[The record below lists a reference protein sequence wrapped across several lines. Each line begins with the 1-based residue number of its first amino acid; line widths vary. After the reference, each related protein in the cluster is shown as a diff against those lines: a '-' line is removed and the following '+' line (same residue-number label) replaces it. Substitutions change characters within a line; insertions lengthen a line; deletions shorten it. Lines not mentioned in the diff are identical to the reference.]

1 MTAVFRWRGAMCECL
16 VLITAAKTVPAA
28 HLEDWSERAAPK
40 QPRSQYL
47 RGAARTLAAQ
57 GLPAIYRL

>member
-1 MTAVFRWRGAMCECL
+1 MCECL
-16 VLITAAKTVPAA
+16 VLMTAAKAIPAA